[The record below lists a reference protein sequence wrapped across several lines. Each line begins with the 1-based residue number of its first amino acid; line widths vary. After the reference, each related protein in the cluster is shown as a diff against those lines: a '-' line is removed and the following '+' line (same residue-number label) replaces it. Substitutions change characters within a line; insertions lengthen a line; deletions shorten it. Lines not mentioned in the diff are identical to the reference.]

1 MVTHVLAK
9 KIGRAI
15 FGSPDYD
22 RLAGAIEVAKIDFYK
37 TNEDWANPAKQY
49 LKIAEGYLQ
58 EWNIQQGWAAFKAAQ
73 RAILM
78 NPNDPDAVRRAAIVL
93 RREAKKLDDW
103 RAEAIKDL
111 ICNSEGKLREDLGNL
126 DDKSLAD
133 NLRARVLDAI
143 ALRDDGANTTYHK
156 ISLRRRSLFQLFLV
170 LSIGIVICLALSY
183 YKKIPAPFN
192 ETQRIAAVILFGVLG
207 ATISVA
213 QGLLAADVK
222 AKIPAQQIGA
232 FIVWMRPGI
241 GAAAALI
248 AYALVFANKQ
258 LNIITP
264 LISDDFPIIAVIAF
278 AAGFSERF
286 IVGAIGKI
294 SELATKS

>member
-170 LSIGIVICLALSY
+170 LSIGIAICLALSY
-183 YKKIPAPFN
+183 FKKIPAPFN

-258 LNIITP
+258 LSIITP

>member
-37 TNEDWANPAKQY
+37 TNEDWANHAKQY